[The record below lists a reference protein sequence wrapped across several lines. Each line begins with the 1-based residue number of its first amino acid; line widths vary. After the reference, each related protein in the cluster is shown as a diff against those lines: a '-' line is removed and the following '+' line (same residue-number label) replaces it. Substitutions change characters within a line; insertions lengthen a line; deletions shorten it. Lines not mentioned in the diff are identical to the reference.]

1 MKSIIHE
8 NEKNLNRNEK
18 NTETVNTFEVQE
30 TIHPTEA
37 RPILKPKLDVVFKMI
52 FADPGGEEC
61 LKSLIASIIGVPKE
75 KITELTIE
83 NTELIP
89 ELVDDKFS
97 RLDIKVRV
105 NGKKINIE
113 IQVAFDE
120 DYISRTIFYWAK
132 LFTEG
137 FKKATPYSELPET
150 ISINILGFDY
160 FECDDYWSHFQLL
173 EKKRGELLTDK
184 VSFHYLELKKAAGE
198 SGDSTLLQ
206 WLHLI
211 NAETEDD
218 LMAAEAMAQKTDA
231 SEIKEAIV
239 RIRTLSADEKARE
252 LAYQRELSLH
262 EKATWEKNLKK
273 AEEKSRIAD
282 EKIKRADEQIRVADE
297 QIRVAEEQIRAAEE
311 QIRAAEERSKAAD
324 EIKKKNSVLIAAL
337 KAEGYTEERIAELLG
352 E

>member
-8 NEKNLNRNEK
+8 NEKNLNKNEK
-18 NTETVNTFEVQE
+18 NTETVNTVEVQE
-30 TIHPTEA
+30 VIPVA
-37 RPILKPKLDVVFKMI
+37 GSQPILKPKLDVVFKMI
-52 FADPGGEEC
+52 FADPGGEGC
-61 LKSLIASIIGVPKE
+61 LKSLISSIIGVPKE
-75 KITELTIE
+75 EITELVIE

-113 IQVAFDE
+113 IQVAYDE

-150 ISINILGFDY
+150 ISINILGFDC
-160 FECDDYWSHFQLL
+160 FECEDYWSHFQLI

-184 VSFHYLELKKAAGE
+184 VSFHYLELKKAAKE
-198 SGDSTLLQ
+198 HGDSTLLQ

-218 LMAAEAMAQKTDA
+218 LMAAEAMAQKTNVP
-231 SEIKEAIV
+231 EIQDAIV

-252 LAYQRELSLH
+252 LAYQRELALH

-273 AEEKSRIAD
+273 AEEKTREAEEKIKWAD
-282 EKIKRADEQIRVADE
+282 EKIKNADEKMKEADE
-297 QIRVAEEQIRAAEE
+297 ILK
-311 QIRAAEERSKAAD
+311 KAAD
-324 EIKKKNSVLIAAL
+324 ELRKNGVS
-337 KAEGYTEERIAELLG
+337 EERIAEILNNI
-352 E
+352 